1 MRLLSRLGHGVDV
14 ARDARSALGLWDHN
28 AYDVLLADIGLP
40 DGTGWE
46 LMKSLRSQGPVRAI
60 AISGYGYSDDIQKSL
75 QAGFIEHLTKPV
87 SFDDLRTAIERIA
100 ALPQD
105 NGGDGDGTR
114 P

>member
-1 MRLLSRLGHGVDV
+1 LRLLSRLGHGVDV
-14 ARDARSALGLWDHN
+14 AAMLARIGLWDHN

-100 ALPQD
+100 ALPKTT
-105 NGGDGDGTR
+105 GEMGRTR